1 MRIVASFLILL
12 LCISDKAQSFSCD
25 KEFQAVFQLTGVVAS
40 KVPVVS
46 EFVSIFGIISKAAAG
61 DCIGTSI
68 RNIAKDEDR
77 KQEAQQAMNTLKAHL
92 ITLKEIE
99 SYSDVR
105 KNDKSY
111 DDLRKKMRDARILY
125 FDSFN
130 QFHESKFKIFTQY
143 GDIELALIE
152 IMLAAFREIRAAGD
166 DIDRYRKLY
175 GETLLYYIEK
185 GSEMYSKFPLELTH
199 SSKSKSDR
207 ARARAVAK
215 SAAEDLR
222 PTLVEWIE
230 AVETN
235 TEIRERLR
243 LIHKGLDRKPSDSS
257 SQWATLGV
265 NRKYLPLKISDGDWI
280 AMKFL
285 FRREEASWLSCYQSI
300 TEEDYCSYRACPN
313 VGGNQ
318 GANECKSE
326 RFQIQSTAHG
336 PIKFGGKYAFKY
348 WDWDCSEGRGKGTYW
363 LSTAYGVWKKSG
375 GVKYNDVLHR
385 LYTMPCLGSD
395 FTKHDI
401 AGCGA
406 EVFTFTPRAKGA
418 KYLRNGDNIHI
429 NEIEIVD
436 YGSLADVPTKSSYS
450 AFIMRQFHQTGDKN
464 YC

>member
-1 MRIVASFLILL
+1 
-12 LCISDKAQSFSCD
+12 
-25 KEFQAVFQLTGVVAS
+25 
-40 KVPVVS
+40 
-46 EFVSIFGIISKAAAG
+46 
-61 DCIGTSI
+61 
-68 RNIAKDEDR
+68 
-77 KQEAQQAMNTLKAHL
+77 
-92 ITLKEIE
+92 
-99 SYSDVR
+99 
-105 KNDKSY
+105 
-111 DDLRKKMRDARILY
+111 
-125 FDSFN
+125 
-130 QFHESKFKIFTQY
+130 
-143 GDIELALIE
+143 
-152 IMLAAFREIRAAGD
+152 
-166 DIDRYRKLY
+166 
-175 GETLLYYIEK
+175 
-185 GSEMYSKFPLELTH
+185 MYSKFPLELTH

-207 ARARAVAK
+207 ARAKAVAK

-243 LIHKGLDRKPSDSS
+243 LIHKGLDRKPSDFS

-285 FRREEASWLSCYQSI
+285 SRKEEGSASWLSCYQSI

-348 WDWDCSEGRGKGTYW
+348 WDWDCSEGRGKRTYW
-363 LSTAYGVWKKSG
+363 LSTAYGVWRESDWYGKW
-375 GVKYNDVLHR
+375 YDVYTR

-401 AGCGA
+401 AGCEH

-429 NEIEIVD
+429 NEILEFP
-436 YGSLADVPTKSSYS
+436 SKSS